1 MNGLLLLVL
10 GCCWFALSYRFY
22 GRRLERIFGVDAAR
36 KTPALTRPD
45 GVDYVPTRPLVLFG
59 HHFAS
64 IAGAGPIVG
73 PILAL
78 HFGWLPVVLWIVFG
92 CVFVGAMH
100 DFAAMYISV
109 RDEGR
114 SIGHEIERRL
124 GYGGRQSFILFS
136 WATLILVVA
145 VFADLVAV
153 TFARQPA
160 VATSSMLMIAIA
172 PVFGWLVHR
181 RNAPLLPISIIFV
194 GILILCV
201 WLGSLYPLDL
211 AAMTGLAPEKVK
223 LIWLAILLCY
233 SFVASVL
240 PVWILLQPRDYL
252 NSFLL
257 YGMLLAGFAG
267 IVLARPV
274 LAAPVFSGWSISGGD
289 ANPVYLFPLLFVT
302 VACGACS
309 GFHAL
314 VASGTTSK
322 QLSSERHIL
331 PIGYGSMLV
340 EGALA
345 LMAVISVA
353 YLSRDGMAEAMA
365 TGGPV
370 VAFST
375 GLGSFIAVAGV
386 NHELAGNFFMLAI
399 SAFLLTTLDTAT
411 RLARFAWQELFL
423 PRGGDE
429 RHMHRPRHLICSNRY
444 NATLV
449 VVLFA
454 GYLAF
459 SGQYSVIWPMFG
471 ASNQLLAGLTLL
483 VVTVFLRSTGK
494 PVWVSL
500 LPMLFMMITC
510 IAALL
515 LLLRAQLGQS
525 IILVAMICLLL
536 VMSLVLVL
544 QAARLFVKH

>member
-1 MNGLLLLVL
+1 MNGLLLLLL
-10 GCCWFALSYRFY
+10 GCCWFVLCYRYY
-22 GRRLERIFGVDAAR
+22 GRRLERIFGVDADR
-36 KTPALTRPD
+36 KTPAVTRPD
-45 GVDYVPTRPLVLFG
+45 GVDYVPARPLVLFG

-100 DFAAMYISV
+100 DFAALYISV

-153 TFARQPA
+153 TFTRQPT
-160 VATSSMLMIAIA
+160 VATSSMLMIAVA
-172 PVFGWLVHR
+172 PVFGWLVYR
-181 RNAPLLPISIIFV
+181 RNAALLPTSIVFV
-194 GILILCV
+194 FILVLCV
-201 WLGSLYPLDL
+201 WLGTLYPLDL
-211 AAMTGLAPEKVK
+211 SAITGIAPEGVK
-223 LIWLAILLCY
+223 RIWLVVLLGY
-233 SFVASVL
+233 SFIASVL
-240 PVWILLQPRDYL
+240 PVWMLLQPRDYL
-252 NSFLL
+252 NAFLL

-274 LAAPVFSGWSISGGD
+274 LAAPVFTGWSIPGAD

-322 QLSSERHIL
+322 QLSNERHIL

-353 YLSRDGMAEAMA
+353 YLSKDGMAEVMA

-375 GLGSFIAVAGV
+375 GLGRFIAVAGV
-386 NHELAGNFFMLAI
+386 NPDLAGNFFMLAL

-429 RHMHRPRHLICSNRY
+429 RPLNRSRHIICSNRY

-459 SGQYSVIWPMFG
+459 SGQYSAIWPMFG

-483 VVTVFLRSTGK
+483 VVTVFLRASGK
-494 PVWVSL
+494 PVWVSVL
-500 LPMLFMMITC
+500 TMLFMMITC
-510 IAALL
+510 ITALL
-515 LLLRAQLGQS
+515 LMLRAQLGQS
-525 IILVAMICLLL
+525 LLLVAMICLQLA
-536 VMSLVLVL
+536 MAIALVL
-544 QAARLFVKH
+544 QAVRLYIKR

>member
-1 MNGLLLLVL
+1 MNGLLLILL
-10 GCCWFALSYRFY
+10 GCAWFALCYRFY
-22 GRRLERIFGVDAAR
+22 GRRLERTFGVDGKR
-36 KTPALTRPD
+36 KTPALARPD

-78 HFGWLPVVLWIVFG
+78 HFGWAPVALWIVFG

-145 VFADLVAV
+145 VFADLVAT
-153 TFARQPA
+153 TFTSQPS
-160 VATSSMLMIAIA
+160 VATASLLMIAVA
-172 PVFGWLVHR
+172 PVFGWLVYR
-181 RNAPLLPISIIFV
+181 RGVPLLPASLVFAAV
-194 GILILCV
+194 LFLCV
-201 WLGSLYPLDL
+201 WAGAAYPLDL
-211 AAMTGLAPEKVK
+211 AELAGISAERAKFA
-223 LIWLAILLCY
+223 WLAILLGY

-267 IVLARPV
+267 IALARPT
-274 LAAPVFSGWSISGGD
+274 LEAPMFTGWTVPGNESAPIH
-289 ANPVYLFPLLFVT
+289 LFPLLFVT

-331 PIGYGSMLV
+331 PVGYGSMLV

-345 LMAVISVA
+345 LMAVVSVA
-353 YLSRDGMAEAMA
+353 YLSRDAMAEALSS
-365 TGGPV
+365 GGPV
-370 VAFST
+370 VAFSN
-375 GLGSFIAVAGV
+375 GLGGFVAATGIDR
-386 NHELAGNFFMLAI
+386 ELAANFFMLAI

-429 RHMHRPRHLICSNRY
+429 RAMERRGQKALASRY
-444 NATLV
+444 TGAMV
-449 VVLFA
+449 VIVLA

-459 SGQYSVIWPMFG
+459 SGQYSAIWPMFG

-483 VVTVFLRSTGK
+483 VVTVFLRAMGK
-494 PVWVSL
+494 PVWISL
-500 LPMLFMMITC
+500 LPMIFMMATC
-510 IAALL
+510 TVALL
-515 LLLRAQLGQS
+515 MLLRVQIGESLALA
-525 IILVAMICLLL
+525 AMICLLL
-536 VMSLVLVL
+536 AMSATLLWRAIREL
-544 QAARLFVKH
+544 TT